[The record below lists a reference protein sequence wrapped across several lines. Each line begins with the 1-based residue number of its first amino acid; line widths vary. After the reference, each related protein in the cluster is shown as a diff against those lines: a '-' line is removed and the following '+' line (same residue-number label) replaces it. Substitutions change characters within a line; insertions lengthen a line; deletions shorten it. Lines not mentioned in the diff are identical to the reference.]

1 MPDKAS
7 RHPNRPLNMRGAE
20 SGRAVAL
27 VREVATFGRQGARL
41 TELIERCEI
50 EYPTAHRIIKSLVAH
65 EVLRKD
71 ETTRRYHLGQLLYEL
86 GLTAEPR
93 RIFVA
98 TATRDR
104 GYAAIGDVVCPGVRA
119 VSLPFLVNSSAPLGA
134 VSVAAVLNRLPT
146 SRIPALVALIRTEL
160 DLLKRN

>member
-71 ETTRRYHLGQLLYEL
+71 ETTRRYHWGNSCTSWALRQSRAEYSSQLRP
-86 GLTAEPR
+86 AIAAMQR
-93 RIFVA
+93 SA
-98 TATRDR
+98 T
-104 GYAAIGDVVCPGVRA
+104 
-119 VSLPFLVNSSAPLGA
+119 SSARECA
-134 VSVAAVLNRLPT
+134 Q
-146 SRIPALVALIRTEL
+146 
-160 DLLKRN
+160 